1 MVIFLSIKYQ
11 VVGIKIKKEKNLGV
25 VYIYFPNL
33 EKSEWFRKLNL
44 IKNSV
49 RVLNPNRVKLLTKY
63 KVSSSL

>member
-1 MVIFLSIKYQ
+1 D
-11 VVGIKIKKEKNLGV
+11 KKR
-25 VYIYFPNL
+25 